1 MKKCFKIL
9 LSVSLLANV
18 LLLGFVGGH
27 IYKRWAHHPWQSM
40 KQELSPET
48 RNVVGRAFQSTFKD
62 MKPLGDE
69 ARKARAEM
77 LKILSAPE
85 FDEAAF
91 DAAAAE
97 LAKTQDEMTALKIQ
111 ATKDVAKLMSA
122 EERVKMADR
131 MVKMIGG
138 GREHKVK
145 RDRKPHMI
153 KPERKPETP

>member
-1 MKKCFKIL
+1 
-9 LSVSLLANV
+9 VSLLANV
-18 LLLGFVGGH
+18 LLVGFIGGH
-27 IYKRWAHHPWQSM
+27 AYKRWANHPWQSM
-40 KQELSPET
+40 KQDLEPET

-69 ARKARAEM
+69 ARKQRAEL
-77 LKILSAPE
+77 LKILSAEE

-91 DAAAAE
+91 DKVAEE
-97 LAKTQDEMTALKIQ
+97 LANTRDDMTALKIK
-111 ATKDVAKLMSA
+111 ATKDVAKVLSP

-145 RDRKPHMI
+145 RDRKPKAMDRPH
-153 KPERKPETP
+153 PEE